1 MNHNRI
7 SGQLEDY
14 LAYKHSLGFKLIH
27 EATVLRRFS
36 DYTLAI
42 EYEGSLTTN
51 IVLDWAATDTCSDK
65 TMGRRIEVLRPF
77 SKYVHSFD
85 PDAEIIQ
92 GLFYKNVHDRPTPYI
107 YSESEVL
114 RLMDECKTLYSPDGI
129 RAYTVKTVIALLWST
144 GLRPSEPINLT
155 IADVNIDQRLL
166 HIRKTKFSKERC
178 IPVDSSVA
186 EKLQDYKRWI
196 SNRLG
201 SKSPS
206 EAFFYTTGG
215 TALTESALAY
225 AFKLIRSCIN
235 ATPTGYP
242 YVRLYDFR
250 HTMACNTIRKWS
262 AQGIDVNAKLHVLST
277 YMGHVRP
284 EDTFWYLSA
293 TPELLGISCSKY
305 EARFGGDYDEI

>member
-1 MNHNRI
+1 
-7 SGQLEDY
+7 
-14 LAYKHSLGFKLIH
+14 
-27 EATVLRRFS
+27 
-36 DYTLAI
+36 
-42 EYEGSLTTN
+42 
-51 IVLDWAATDTCSDK
+51 
-65 TMGRRIEVLRPF
+65 MGCRIEVIRPF

-92 GLFYKNVHDRPTPYI
+92 GLIYKNVHDRPTPYI

-114 RLMDECKTLYSPDGI
+114 QLMDKCKPLYSPDGI
-129 RAYTVKTVIALLWST
+129 LAYTVKTVIVLLWST

-155 IADVNIDQRLL
+155 IADVNLDQYLL
-166 HIRKTKFSKERC
+166 YIRKTKFSKERC
-178 IPVDSSVA
+178 IPSDSSVA

-201 SKSPS
+201 SKAPS

-215 TALTESALAY
+215 TTLTESALAY
-225 AFKLIRSCIN
+225 AFKLICHCIN
-235 ATPTGYP
+235 AAPTEYP

-262 AQGIDVNAKLHVLST
+262 AQGIVINVKLHVLST

-293 TPELLGISCSKY
+293 TPDLLGISCS
-305 EARFGGDYDEI
+305 R

>member
-1 MNHNRI
+1 
-7 SGQLEDY
+7 
-14 LAYKHSLGFKLIH
+14 
-27 EATVLRRFS
+27 
-36 DYTLAI
+36 
-42 EYEGSLTTN
+42 
-51 IVLDWAATDTCSDK
+51 
-65 TMGRRIEVLRPF
+65 
-77 SKYVHSFD
+77 
-85 PDAEIIQ
+85 
-92 GLFYKNVHDRPTPYI
+92 
-107 YSESEVL
+107 
-114 RLMDECKTLYSPDGI
+114 MDECKTLYSPDGI

-235 ATPTGYP
+235 AAPTGYP